1 MSRAKKSKC
10 RYCRDGHVPNE
21 EGEHWFVKS
30 IIQAKISIRKC
41 ADYPPAPLP
50 APDVRGGE

>member
-1 MSRAKKSKC
+1 MSRAKKGKC
-10 RYCRDGHVPNE
+10 RYCREGHVPNE
-21 EGEHWFVKS
+21 EGEHGIVKS

-41 ADYPPAPLP
+41 ADYPTAPLP